1 MRLQHDIC
9 WTFEFLLLF
18 LRLLIVFSFSYC
30 WCCRH
35 RLLFY
40 FMELLCYVVFVV
52 VVVADAA
59 AFFQYKCVCKF
70 CLFLC
75 APFFSVQPL
84 AICTYVTHYF
94 SCESSI
100 RAQSLIQFS
109 WKCKGMHETLMMY
122 MEKLDSRLNMYMY
135 IYECASVCGS
145 HFLSRVLAICVY
157 AILVSFCICKTCNTK
172 SIYTK

>member
-9 WTFEFLLLF
+9 WTFEILLLF
-18 LRLLIVFSFSYC
+18 LRLLIVFSFGYC

-52 VVVADAA
+52 VADAA
-59 AFFQYKCVCKF
+59 AFFQYKRVCKF

-75 APFFSVQPL
+75 APFFRFNHWRNAPTSHTTFSASHLFVRNHL
-84 AICTYVTHYF
+84 FNLVENAKVCTKLWWCTWKNWIVGSICICIFISARVFVDLTFY
-94 SCESSI
+94 
-100 RAQSLIQFS
+100 L
-109 WKCKGMHETLMMY
+109 
-122 MEKLDSRLNMYMY
+122 
-135 IYECASVCGS
+135 EC
-145 HFLSRVLAICVY
+145 FAICVY
-157 AILVSFCICKTCNTK
+157 AILVNFCICKTCNTK